1 MEKLSAIAIKLDTYI
16 KKEHPDIDNGK
27 PSRGRDEGDPL
38 GYAHYD
44 CEWDTGDLFGEVKY
58 VYNKTDE
65 SDNK

>member
-38 GYAHYD
+38 GCAHYD